1 MTNRGLILALALI
14 TLLLTAGCNKKTD
27 FPFRESQPTTI
38 TEPAGP
44 RPRYFWRQGGWVYSR
59 RAKGLVWQ
67 QGQWVHKRKHT
78 KWVEG
83 RWVETARGKK
93 YLEGHWE

>member
-1 MTNRGLILALALI
+1 MTKTGPLIALASI
-14 TLLLTAGCNKKTD
+14 TLLLTAGCNKEK

-38 TEPAGP
+38 TESAGP
-44 RPRYFWRQGGWVYSR
+44 RPKYYWRQGNWVYSR
-59 RAKGLVWQ
+59 KAKAHVWQ

-83 RWVETARGKK
+83 RWVETTRGKR

>member
-1 MTNRGLILALALI
+1 MTKRGLKVALAFLI
-14 TLLLTAGCNKKTD
+14 LLLTAGCNRETI
-27 FPFRESQPTTI
+27 PFKSSRSTTI
-38 TEPAGP
+38 TEYTGP
-44 RPRYFWRQGGWVYSR
+44 RPHYHWRQGNWVYSR
-59 RAKGLVWQ
+59 KAKTDVWK

-83 RWVETARGKK
+83 RWVETVRGKM

>member
-1 MTNRGLILALALI
+1 MTKRGLVIALASI
-14 TLLLTAGCNKKTD
+14 TLLLTAGCNNGK
-27 FPFRESQPTTI
+27 FPFKEQRTTI

-44 RPRYFWRQGGWVYSR
+44 RPRYHWRHGYWHYSR
-59 RAKGLVWQ
+59 RAKDFVWRE
-67 QGQWVHKRKHT
+67 GRWVNKRKHT

-83 RWVETARGKK
+83 RWVETARGKR

>member
-1 MTNRGLILALALI
+1 MTNRGLVVALASTI
-14 TLLLTAGCNKKTD
+14 LLLTSGCSKEK
-27 FPFRESQPTTI
+27 FPFRESQQTTI
-38 TEPAGP
+38 TERTGP
-44 RPRYFWRQGGWVYSR
+44 RPRYYWRQGNWAYSR
-59 RAKGLVWQ
+59 KAKAYVWQ

-83 RWVETARGKK
+83 RWVDTARGKR

>member
-1 MTNRGLILALALI
+1 MTKRGLIIALASMA
-14 TLLLTAGCNKKTD
+14 LLLTAGCNRED
-27 FPFRESQPTTI
+27 LPFKGSQRTTI
-38 TEPAGP
+38 TEYTGP
-44 RPRYFWRQGGWVYSR
+44 RPHYHWRPGTWVYSR
-59 RAKGLVWQ
+59 KAKSNVWK

-83 RWVETARGKK
+83 RWVETVRGKM